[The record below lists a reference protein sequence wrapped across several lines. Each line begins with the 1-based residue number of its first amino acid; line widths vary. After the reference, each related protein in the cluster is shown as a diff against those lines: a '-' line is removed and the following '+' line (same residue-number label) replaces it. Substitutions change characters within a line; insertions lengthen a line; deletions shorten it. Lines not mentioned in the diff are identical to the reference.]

1 MRRLTLIIPI
11 LTLAACSHPGTPYGR
26 DWGETDAHCMRRVM
40 SAPNAR
46 GQFSFDMAAG
56 VCGRVENLATHSVFT
71 AKSLPL
77 DLRSDPELQQ
87 MAEDPDINVKHR
99 PFVPRTSTQPLQK
112 WPVFSNQGVVQ

>member
-1 MRRLTLIIPI
+1 
-11 LTLAACSHPGTPYGR
+11 
-26 DWGETDAHCMRRVM
+26 M

-46 GQFSFDMAAG
+46 GQFSFDMAAS
-56 VCGRVENLATHSVFT
+56 VCGRIENLATHSVFT

-87 MAEDPDINVKHR
+87 MAENPDINVKHR
-99 PFVPRTSTQPLQK
+99 AFVPRNSTQPLQT

>member
-1 MRRLTLIIPI
+1 
-11 LTLAACSHPGTPYGR
+11 
-26 DWGETDAHCMRRVM
+26 M

-46 GQFSFDMAAG
+46 GQFSFDMAAS

-71 AKSLPL
+71 AKALLL

-99 PFVPRTSTQPLQK
+99 PFVPRTSAQPLQK